1 MAKGADGDPS
11 FDNPSR
17 IEPKRSHQWFV
28 DAAEP
33 ELFPNKKQALQTPNS
48 TSSSQVSCTNI
59 SSWDN
64 PSGFQS
70 VQNQFIHRFFGPET
84 ARSVNFSERTI
95 CPAMDD
101 SNASVSLSMS
111 HTFEDPEACLSYN
124 GFRKVKV
131 NQVKD
136 IDNGVHDP
144 KGHSFINESSID
156 ISEGHTFNRE
166 NESSF
171 ISMGQAYDKE
181 DGNVTLMAHSYN
193 RDAHIV
199 STCAA
204 YMKGD
209 DNSNPISDTYSKED
223 ANMISFGGFHDARD
237 IIPVGRPISSYD
249 QSYNQPSEAVR
260 EKDLDT
266 SNANAAASNTRVAKS
281 KPESV
286 SKNKQEVK
294 TARKEAPNSFPSN
307 VRSLI
312 STGMLD
318 GVPVKY
324 VSLAREVCS
333 LESFCSFCHLFVY
346 RVCNLLILCAEC
358 QKELRGI
365 IKGSG
370 YLCSCQSCNYSKVI
384 IFLACSFALDK
395 LSGPN

>member
-1 MAKGADGDPS
+1 
-11 FDNPSR
+11 
-17 IEPKRSHQWFV
+17 
-28 DAAEP
+28 
-33 ELFPNKKQALQTPNS
+33 
-48 TSSSQVSCTNI
+48 
-59 SSWDN
+59 
-64 PSGFQS
+64 
-70 VQNQFIHRFFGPET
+70 
-84 ARSVNFSERTI
+84 
-95 CPAMDD
+95 
-101 SNASVSLSMS
+101 
-111 HTFEDPEACLSYN
+111 
-124 GFRKVKV
+124 
-131 NQVKD
+131 
-136 IDNGVHDP
+136 
-144 KGHSFINESSID
+144 
-156 ISEGHTFNRE
+156 
-166 NESSF
+166 
-171 ISMGQAYDKE
+171 
-181 DGNVTLMAHSYN
+181 
-193 RDAHIV
+193 
-199 STCAA
+199 
-204 YMKGD
+204 MKGD

-249 QSYNQPSEAVR
+249 QSYNQPSVQTPEAVR
-260 EKDLDT
+260 EKELDT

-346 RVCNLLILCAEC
+346 QVCDLLILCAEC